1 MYMDSA
7 RTTRLPNLYELA
19 NLFDQLP
26 DALPQAPRRKG
37 INLTHEKKNISSP
50 PPAPPATSWL
60 GWLLH
65 FTRKR
70 LLFSTQTSSG
80 ATTLPRQNPFASLK
94 MGKKIIVIA
103 AVDSGNISFFRFGQ
117 GGFEEWP
124 ML

>member
-1 MYMDSA
+1 
-7 RTTRLPNLYELA
+7 LG
-19 NLFDQLP
+19 NLFGQLP
-26 DALPQAPRRKG
+26 DALPQSPRRKG
-37 INLTHEKKNISSP
+37 VKLTQEKKNNSSP

-60 GWLLH
+60 DRLLH
-65 FTRKR
+65 FIRR
-70 LLFSTQTSSG
+70 WLLFSTQ
-80 ATTLPRQNPFASLK
+80 AAAAPPRQNPFASLK